1 MTVRP
6 DLNVTLKLHLGK
18 LHDAHDKEFVYKAT
32 IQNEPNPLI
41 DNKFSGLR
49 IQPGST
55 PFSLATPQNAPQES
69 QPQKLGRNS
78 LGDVRRPTPYD
89 RIEVQP
95 PKPTTMIIDT
105 TKQELEQDTVTVR
118 QENFQNYD
126 VILRF
131 LLVFMA
137 SSATIFCFMTSL

>member
-1 MTVRP
+1 M
-6 DLNVTLKLHLGK
+6 
-18 LHDAHDKEFVYKAT
+18 YKAT

-55 PFSLATPQNAPQES
+55 PFSLATQPQSAPQQES

-118 QENFQNYD
+118 QEKRFSNYD
-126 VILRF
+126 VILSS
-131 LLVFMA
+131 VFCVIFKVA
-137 SSATIFCFMTSL
+137 SL